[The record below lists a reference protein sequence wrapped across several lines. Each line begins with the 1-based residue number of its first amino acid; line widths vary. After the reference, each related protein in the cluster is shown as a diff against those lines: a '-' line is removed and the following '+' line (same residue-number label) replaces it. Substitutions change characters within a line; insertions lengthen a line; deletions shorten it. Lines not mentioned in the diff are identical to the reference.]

1 MLFLSVQGFGFLDEE
16 PEEQERVVE
25 PVKYDGLLETD
36 IEKMAFSDD
45 LTTPVYDRLSVL
57 YGYRITVVSLCR
69 RNTGCL
75 EQPNG

>member
-16 PEEQERVVE
+16 SEEQERAVE
-25 PVKYDGLLETD
+25 PVDNGGLFETD

-57 YGYRITVVSLCR
+57 YGARTAVVSRCR
-69 RNTGCL
+69 RNTGGM
-75 EQPNG
+75 E

>member
-1 MLFLSVQGFGFLDEE
+1 MDEE

-57 YGYRITVVSLCR
+57 YGYRTAVVSRCR
-69 RNTGCL
+69 RNTSGV
-75 EQPNG
+75 E

>member
-45 LTTPVYDRLSVL
+45 LTTPVYDRLSVF
-57 YGYRITVVSLCR
+57 YGSRITVVSRCR
-69 RNTGCL
+69 RNTGGL
-75 EQPNG
+75 E

>member
-16 PEEQERVVE
+16 SEEQERAVE
-25 PVKYDGLLETD
+25 PVDNGGLFETD

-45 LTTPVYDRLSVL
+45 LTPVYDRLSVF
-57 YGYRITVVSLCR
+57 YGSRITVVSRCR
-69 RNTGCL
+69 RNTSGL

>member
-16 PEEQERVVE
+16 PEEQERAVE
-25 PVKYDGLLETD
+25 PVEYDGLFETD

-57 YGYRITVVSLCR
+57 YGARTAVVSRCR
-69 RNTGCL
+69 RNTSGV
-75 EQPNG
+75 E

>member
-16 PEEQERVVE
+16 PEEQERAVE
-25 PVKYDGLLETD
+25 PVEYDGLFETD

-69 RNTGCL
+69 RNTGGL

>member
-16 PEEQERVVE
+16 SEEQERAVE
-25 PVKYDGLLETD
+25 PVDNGGLFETD

-45 LTTPVYDRLSVL
+45 LTPVYGRLSVL
-57 YGYRITVVSLCR
+57 YGARTVVVSRCR

-75 EQPNG
+75 EQPDG